1 MTTRFCE
8 TGEDIFISYSL
19 SCPHST
25 PWLIAFTWTRAS
37 KKKWTNICFKTGS
50 DELCFGHISNS
61 ITLVF
66 CNFFKQRLEN
76 QVSVKCSISI
86 VPDLTW
92 PWLEVYAYHTTDII
106 AYNRLM
112 ARSTSFMNCWHLVF
126 MFLNSHVWL
135 PFESLSSI
143 SKKFLPL
150 SNMCYS
156 VGEQLF
162 LRSCL
167 ESSGFIV
174 WDAKQRYNREKTSFT
189 RFSSKQQHNNI
200 KCSAK

>member
-1 MTTRFCE
+1 MFGMINNE
-8 TGEDIFISYSL
+8 T
-19 SCPHST
+19 
-25 PWLIAFTWTRAS
+25 
-37 KKKWTNICFKTGS
+37 
-50 DELCFGHISNS
+50 FGHISNS
-61 ITLVF
+61 ITLAF
-66 CNFFKQRLEN
+66 CNFLNQRLET

-86 VPDLTW
+86 VPDFTW
-92 PWLEVYAYHTTDII
+92 PCLEVYAYHTTDII

-126 MFLNSHVWL
+126 MFSNSHVCL

-143 SKKFLPL
+143 SKKILPL
-150 SNMCYS
+150 SHMCYW

-174 WDAKQRYNREKTSFT
+174 
-189 RFSSKQQHNNI
+189 
-200 KCSAK
+200 

>member
-1 MTTRFCE
+1 MKLLGTFQ
-8 TGEDIFISYSL
+8 IQLLWHF
-19 SCPHST
+19 
-25 PWLIAFTWTRAS
+25 
-37 KKKWTNICFKTGS
+37 
-50 DELCFGHISNS
+50 
-61 ITLVF
+61 VF
-66 CNFFKQRLEN
+66 FLNPRLEN

-86 VPDLTW
+86 VPDFTW
-92 PWLEVYAYHTTDII
+92 PCLEVYAYHTTDII
-106 AYNRLM
+106 AFNRLM

-126 MFLNSHVWL
+126 MLSNSHVCL

-143 SKKFLPL
+143 SKKILPL
-150 SNMCYS
+150 SHMCYW